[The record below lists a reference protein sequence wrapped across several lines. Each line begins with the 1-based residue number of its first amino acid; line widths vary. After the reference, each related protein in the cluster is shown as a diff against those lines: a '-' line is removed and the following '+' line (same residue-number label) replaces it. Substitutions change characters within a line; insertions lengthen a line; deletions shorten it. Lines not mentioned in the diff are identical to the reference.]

1 MNFGSC
7 KYSNFHGNR
16 TRAKRFGNLIS
27 HHGGFISF
35 ENVCKKL
42 MGIGNHS
49 NCFNWVIFMKNWL
62 FITPF
67 TTWLLRVKQITRVH
81 GKVREFGNLWLLW
94 PCISDRFYL
103 EAVDSTTTSKSWNKT
118 VVYWNSHL
126 TYKWQPGIKDV
137 NKRTS
142 VRHVPQKRTRWT
154 CLYSP

>member
-1 MNFGSC
+1 MSTSAVLDKHKDLLCVVLHWHCICHTDGCGLRSYFSSPGGKYFGMNFGSC

-94 PCISDRFYL
+94 PCISDRWIL
-103 EAVDSTTTSKSWNKT
+103 LGSSWQYNNK
-118 VVYWNSHL
+118 
-126 TYKWQPGIKDV
+126 
-137 NKRTS
+137 
-142 VRHVPQKRTRWT
+142 
-154 CLYSP
+154 